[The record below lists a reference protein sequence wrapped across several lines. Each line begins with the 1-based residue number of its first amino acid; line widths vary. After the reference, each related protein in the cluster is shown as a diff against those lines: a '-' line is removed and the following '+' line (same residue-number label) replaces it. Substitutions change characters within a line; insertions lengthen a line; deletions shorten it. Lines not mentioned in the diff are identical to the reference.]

1 MWNPRKSR
9 AALALVAAAALGACD
24 MEKDGPTGVTADAPQ
39 LAAIDTTTLKDT
51 TRTFVQVERLANPL
65 AMELFVDKRE
75 HGAHDA
81 FPPFRDPDHFTD
93 DYVGFITRVAGRDEP
108 FARAIAAA
116 FLGTSRN
123 PGDKIA
129 IFPNR
134 QSGFTAANL
143 EGGNP
148 RVGFLSHVLFPGEG
162 FGGRTINE
170 DVVDTGLSALFGTA
184 LLPNATAPGLSTD
197 NVSETN
203 PPILDRFPYF
213 PAPNPASAI
222 NPGFGT
228 VFRANLTP
236 LNGTRVVGTARFTL
250 DDDGNFLATVSAV
263 DIAPNRV
270 HQQFLLQQSRCPADA
285 NKDGRITFDEVGEP
299 LLRLDSDL
307 SSQPA
312 GTFPVANDEG
322 KIIYGAGA
330 PFATVRGTLGGRE
343 FNFTER
349 SVILFG
355 AFTLNGRVVSG
366 STEGATFDPSIPVAC
381 GQVGPDEFPA

>member
-9 AALALVAAAALGACD
+9 AALALLAAAALGACD
-24 MEKDGPTGVTADAPQ
+24 TEKDGITGVTADGPQ

-51 TRTFVQVERLANPL
+51 TRTFVQLERLGNPL
-65 AMELFVDKRE
+65 AMEVFVDKRE
-75 HGAHDA
+75 HSAHDA
-81 FPPFRDPDHFTD
+81 FAPFRDPDHFTD
-93 DYVGFITRVAGRDEP
+93 DYIGFITRVGGRDEP

-116 FLGTSRN
+116 FLGTRSN

-134 QSGFTAANL
+134 QSGFTAADL
-143 EGGNP
+143 EGDNP
-148 RVGFLSHVLFPGEG
+148 QVGFLSHILFPGQG

-170 DVVDTGLSALFGTA
+170 DVVDTELGALFGTA
-184 LLPNATAPGLSTD
+184 LLPDATAPGLSTD

-236 LNGTRVVGTARFTL
+236 LNRSGVVGTARFTL
-250 DDDGNFLATVSAV
+250 DDEGGFLATVSVV
-263 DIAPNRV
+263 DAAPNQV
-270 HQQFLLQQSRCPADA
+270 HEQFIFQQSTCPTDT
-285 NKDGRITFDEVGEP
+285 NNDGRITSNEVGES

-312 GTFPVANDEG
+312 GTFPLANDEG
-322 KIIYGAGA
+322 KIVYGAGA

-349 SVILFG
+349 SVIVFG

-366 STEGATFDPSIPVAC
+366 STPGATFDSSIPVAC
-381 GQVGPDEFPA
+381 GRIMPDEPV